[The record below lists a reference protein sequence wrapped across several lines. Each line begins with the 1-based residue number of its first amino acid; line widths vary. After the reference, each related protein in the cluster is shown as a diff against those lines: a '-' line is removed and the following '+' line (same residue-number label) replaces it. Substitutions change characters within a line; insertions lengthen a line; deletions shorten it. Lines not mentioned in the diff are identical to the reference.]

1 MKRLLYCLS
10 FFLLL
15 GCRRVADFDFDTQT
29 QSLTINDGY
38 FYDICFENDSV
49 TSDGKLYEGALL
61 LIWEDSTCVPPKK
74 NKLSNIPRGYTISRG
89 GLPSRSEKINLKA
102 HSVYTISSTGM
113 GAVECRIKVWTNQN
127 GKVVKT
133 IKLSQ
138 TDESIEE

>member
-1 MKRLLYCLS
+1 MKRVLYCLS

-15 GCRRVADFDFDTQT
+15 GCRRVADFDTHT

-49 TSDGKLYEGALL
+49 SSDGKLYEGALL
-61 LIWEDSTCVPPKK
+61 L
-74 NKLSNIPRGYTISRG
+74 
-89 GLPSRSEKINLKA
+89 
-102 HSVYTISSTGM
+102 
-113 GAVECRIKVWTNQN
+113 ECRIKVWTNQK

>member
-49 TSDGKLYEGALL
+49 TSDGKLYAA
-61 LIWEDSTCVPPKK
+61 PQ
-74 NKLSNIPRGYTISRG
+74 
-89 GLPSRSEKINLKA
+89 
-102 HSVYTISSTGM
+102 
-113 GAVECRIKVWTNQN
+113 KVDTERWKTD
-127 GKVVKT
+127 GK
-133 IKLSQ
+133 
-138 TDESIEE
+138 

>member
-1 MKRLLYCLS
+1 MISGGKCITIQSQTTKDEKSTILPFL
-10 FFLLL
+10 FLLL

-74 NKLSNIPRGYTISRG
+74 LN
-89 GLPSRSEKINLKA
+89 
-102 HSVYTISSTGM
+102 
-113 GAVECRIKVWTNQN
+113 
-127 GKVVKT
+127 
-133 IKLSQ
+133 
-138 TDESIEE
+138 

>member
-74 NKLSNIPRGYTISRG
+74 IKLSNIPRGYTISRG

-102 HSVYTISSTGM
+102 RLYDFFYWNGS
-113 GAVECRIKVWTNQN
+113 CRVPYK
-127 GKVVKT
+127 
-133 IKLSQ
+133 SM
-138 TDESIEE
+138 DESEWKSC